1 MDERKGAF
9 VNLDLKDKFDFN
21 LPVSGNLSID
31 YIFFINKYII
41 IDRRRNDF
49 LSLIIK
55 KYVYRYC

>member
-31 YIFFINKYII
+31 GTSNEPRSEL
-41 IDRRRNDF
+41 D
-49 LSLIIK
+49 L
-55 KYVYRYC
+55 